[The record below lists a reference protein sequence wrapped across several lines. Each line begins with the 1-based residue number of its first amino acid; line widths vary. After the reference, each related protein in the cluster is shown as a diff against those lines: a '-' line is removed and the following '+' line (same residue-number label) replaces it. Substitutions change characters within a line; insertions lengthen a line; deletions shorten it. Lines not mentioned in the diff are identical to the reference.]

1 MKKFIPLMFV
11 LITLIACAGAEK
23 KMNMVDDL
31 GSPEKVA
38 LLSDRAHE
46 FWTATIGGD
55 FEKTYEIYDPFFR
68 ANFNKH
74 WYLLRTGKIIYHEYE
89 IKDIKVE
96 GNVGKVTLR
105 TKWSMDKLKF
115 KSGQTE
121 GAEEVPAEFV
131 ETWLYIYD
139 NWYKEYYF
147 AMIEK
152 GSVYY

>member
-1 MKKFIPLMFV
+1 MKKIIPFLFV
-11 LITLIACAGAEK
+11 LLTLIACAGAEK
-23 KMNMVDDL
+23 KNMVNDL
-31 GSPEKVA
+31 GSPEKIA

-46 FWTATIGGD
+46 FWTATVAGD

-68 ANFNKH
+68 ENFNKH
-74 WYLLRTGKIIYHEYE
+74 WYLLRTGKIHYNEYE

-96 GNVGKVTLR
+96 GNVGKVTVR
-105 TKWSMDKLKF
+105 TTWSMDKLQF
-115 KSGQTE
+115 KSGQSE
-121 GAEEVPAEFV
+121 GAQEVPAEFV